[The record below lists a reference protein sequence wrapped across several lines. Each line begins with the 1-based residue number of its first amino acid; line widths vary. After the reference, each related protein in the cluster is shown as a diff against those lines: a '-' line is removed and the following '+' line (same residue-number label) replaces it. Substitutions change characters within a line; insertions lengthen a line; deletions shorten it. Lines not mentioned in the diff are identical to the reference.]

1 MSWHAE
7 ALKFTFTITKVPRPA
22 PKKQPHSI
30 IPPPPNLPLA
40 LNKSATPKHFPIIKA
55 HGIQTQTK
63 CKRIVKK
70 KKCKIK
76 PLSILDTFQLKKIYS
91 FYDLTVK
98 TKVGSKLLYDVRKDN
113 ITIKKS
119 LLYK

>member
-1 MSWHAE
+1 MKLILNRTE
-7 ALKFTFTITKVPRPA
+7 NLKEFKKIKESIVKLKSTLNFYHKKNLKTI
-22 PKKQPHSI
+22 
-30 IPPPPNLPLA
+30 

-55 HGIQTQTK
+55 HGIQSQTK
-63 CKRIVKK
+63 CKMIVKK
-70 KKCKIK
+70 KKFKIK

-91 FYDLTVK
+91 FYDLTDK